1 MTRWDISDFFHEYRN
16 VNDLSNADSHGYGSI
31 DLGLGGSY
39 SSSYGSASCLTIDIC
54 PDLLF
59 AGLAAAAAAGFAFY
73 YISITMAG
81 KRRKRRSVYLDIG
94 TTFYPTSS
102 FVRGNC
108 KEEFLLL
115 NLKMHE
121 SKRKW
126 HCAWLCIVDCYIL
139 LENI

>member
-16 VNDLSNADSHGYGSI
+16 VNDLSNSDSHGYGSI

-81 KRRKRRSVYLDIG
+81 KRRKRRGVSFDIG

-102 FVRGNC
+102 FVRGNY
-108 KEEFLLL
+108 KEGFFVV
-115 NLKMHE
+115 E
-121 SKRKW
+121 S
-126 HCAWLCIVDCYIL
+126 
-139 LENI
+139 

>member
-1 MTRWDISDFFHEYRN
+1 MRCKWCFHEYRN
-16 VNDLSNADSHGYGSI
+16 VNDLSNSETHGYGSI

-81 KRRKRRSVYLDIG
+81 KRRKRRSVSFDIG
-94 TTFYPTSS
+94 TTFHTTLS
-102 FVRGNC
+102 FARGNY
-108 KEEFLLL
+108 KEGFFAV
-115 NLKMHE
+115 E
-121 SKRKW
+121 S
-126 HCAWLCIVDCYIL
+126 
-139 LENI
+139 

>member
-1 MTRWDISDFFHEYRN
+1 MRCKWCFHEYRN
-16 VNDLSNADSHGYGSI
+16 VNDLSNSNSHGYGSI

-81 KRRKRRSVYLDIG
+81 KRRKRRSVPFDIG
-94 TTFYPTSS
+94 TTFHTTLS
-102 FVRGNC
+102 FARGNY
-108 KEEFLLL
+108 KEGFFAV
-115 NLKMHE
+115 E
-121 SKRKW
+121 S
-126 HCAWLCIVDCYIL
+126 
-139 LENI
+139 

>member
-1 MTRWDISDFFHEYRN
+1 MVVCIIYTLLNVRHFWHDEIYIFFFHEYRN
-16 VNDLSNADSHGYGSI
+16 VNDLSNSDSHGYGSI

-81 KRRKRRSVYLDIG
+81 KRRKRRSFGIG
-94 TTFYPTSS
+94 TTFHTTLS
-102 FVRGNC
+102 FARGND
-108 KEEFLLL
+108 
-115 NLKMHE
+115 
-121 SKRKW
+121 
-126 HCAWLCIVDCYIL
+126 I
-139 LENI
+139 

>member
-102 FVRGNC
+102 LVRGNY
-108 KEEFLLL
+108 KEGFFVV
-115 NLKMHE
+115 E
-121 SKRKW
+121 S
-126 HCAWLCIVDCYIL
+126 
-139 LENI
+139 